1 MKFSA
6 IALAIMF
13 LVGCSTASTAV
24 MADKALGVPEWDESL
39 SKDSGWA
46 IGDVTTP
53 SFICFDLKMV
63 IGIATLSIENMRN
76 AKKTAYKAMEEGECT
91 NLTLVGPIPF
101 TLVRR
106 IYMYTDIED
115 DLMELW
121 ELVYKGEN
129 NEATAYTLFISKEK
143 PSNSLGKDV

>member
-24 MADKALGVPEWDESL
+24 MADKDAGIPEWDKSL
-39 SKDSGWA
+39 SKDSGWV

-53 SFICFDLKMV
+53 SFICFDLKTIV
-63 IGIATLSIENMRN
+63 GIATISIEHMRD
-76 AKKTAYKAMEEGECT
+76 ARKTAYEAMEAGECT

-106 IYMYTDIED
+106 LYMYTDIED

-121 ELVYKGEN
+121 ELVYKGDN

-143 PSNSLGKDV
+143 PSLSLGKEV